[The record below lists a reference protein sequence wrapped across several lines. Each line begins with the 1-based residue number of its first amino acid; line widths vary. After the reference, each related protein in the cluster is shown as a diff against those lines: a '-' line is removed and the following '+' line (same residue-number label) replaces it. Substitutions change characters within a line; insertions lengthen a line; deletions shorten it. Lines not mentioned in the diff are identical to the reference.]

1 MDIASIFFLS
11 CALSADAF
19 AVSLAKGASAKDMR
33 LKYYFIIGL
42 YFGGFQALMPL
53 IGYFIGFE
61 FSFLI
66 EKIDH
71 WISFILLSFIGIKMI
86 KESRQEQKIQN
97 SDFGFKTM
105 CILAIA
111 TSIDALAIG
120 VSFAFIKDINIYL
133 AIIFIGIITFIL
145 CIFGL
150 KIGFYL
156 SFNEKFELKLGQK
169 SEFIGGLILI
179 ILGFKILLEHLFF

>member
-66 EKIDH
+66 EKVDH

-86 KESRQEQKIQN
+86 KESHQEQKIQN